1 MNYAIGTWI
10 KNVYSTTLSEYKEVL
25 NLWYKGTGGGSGLL
39 DKFETWP
46 EEKLEKHGIDIS
58 EYDHTNVTD
67 RPAIMMDGYVKKKRY
82 LTVIFMW
89 DKVQGQVLAA
99 KFNPLSLGLGEA
111 GYRDEIDDASTLSSM
126 DRSKTSLSKSSKSS
140 VRTEDKMASMVTSVI
155 NGVLR
160 SQDDGHRG
168 SGKI

>member
-1 MNYAIGTWI
+1 
-10 KNVYSTTLSEYKEVL
+10 
-25 NLWYKGTGGGSGLL
+25 
-39 DKFETWP
+39 
-46 EEKLEKHGIDIS
+46 
-58 EYDHTNVTD
+58 
-67 RPAIMMDGYVKKKRY
+67 
-82 LTVIFMW
+82 MW
-89 DKVQGQVLAA
+89 DKVQGEVLAA

-168 SGKI
+168 SGNGKIKKTKKSKSKEDIRLENQSLSDLMTLIEKHQNYTTF